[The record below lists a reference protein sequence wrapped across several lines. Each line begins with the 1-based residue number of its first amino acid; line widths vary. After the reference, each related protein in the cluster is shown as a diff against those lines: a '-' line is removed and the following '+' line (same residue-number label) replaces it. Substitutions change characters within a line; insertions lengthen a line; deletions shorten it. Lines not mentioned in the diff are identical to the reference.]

1 MLAILQERL
10 RNQRRVHVTALQL
23 REQGVGVEVPNLI
36 QVSEDEFSLEKGQ
49 ITPFHLVS
57 VANQHHLEVLHVV
70 QLSVAQ
76 LFNDVLSSKTKC
88 KINTN
93 FL

>member
-57 VANQHHLEVLHVV
+57 VANQHHLEVLHVI
-70 QLSVAQ
+70 QLGVAQ